1 MNSSGQDKPLVISSE
16 LPILPLRDTVVFPGM
31 IIPLIV
37 GRPFNLKLLEEVS
50 VKDRIFGVLLQQDP
64 SREEPLPSDLFSVG
78 CVVQLLRLL
87 KLPTQQVQVLVQ
99 GLERFRVVKFLETQP
114 YLKALIEKI
123 EEREEKDIALEAR
136 MRNLLSL
143 FEKTASLSPHIPQE
157 AYVAAININSP
168 GKLADF
174 IAANLPVEARVKQKV
189 LEKIDVQGRLDEV
202 TRILSRELEVLEL
215 KNKIER
221 ETRSQLDKAQREFFL
236 RQQLEAIKKELGE
249 EDERT
254 LEIKELETKIKEA
267 KMPPEVEKEARRE
280 LDRLTKLPP
289 QAAEYTVIRTYL
301 DWLVNLPWAKST
313 PDNLDIERAK
323 SILEEDHYDLDKVKE
338 RIIDYLAVRKLKEDM
353 KGPILCFVGPPGVGK
368 TSLGQSIARALGR
381 KFVRISL
388 GGVRDEAEIRGHRRT
403 YVGALPGRIIQG
415 IRRAG
420 SKNPV
425 FMLDEVDKIGLD
437 FRGDPSAALLEVLDP
452 EQNHSFT
459 DHYLDVPFDLSQV
472 MFITTANILD
482 TIPPALRDRM
492 EVLEI
497 PGYTEEEKVKI
508 AQRYLI
514 PRQKVENGLE
524 KVEVEFTEEALRKII
539 REYTREAGVRNLERE
554 IAGVMRKIAREVA
567 EGKKGPFRIG
577 AKEVENFL
585 GAQRYFRE
593 VAERTQEPG
602 VATGLAWTPS
612 GGEII
617 FVESTQM
624 RGNKTLTL
632 TGQLGEVMQE
642 SARAALSFIRSRAK
656 ELGIPED
663 FYEHNDIH
671 IHVPHG
677 AIPKDGPSAGVTIAT
692 SLVSLLTGKPVRG
705 DTAMTGEITLKG
717 KVLPVGGIKEKV
729 LAAHQAGIKRVI
741 LPEKNKKDLEE
752 VPPEVRE
759 KLQFIWVKDLMEVF
773 KEAFS
778 DSHSGNKQSRNLPRS
793 RSD

>member
-1 MNSSGQDKPLVISSE
+1 MESSTEEKSLLIPSH
-16 LPILPLRDTVVFPGM
+16 LPILPLRDTVIFPGM
-31 IIPLIV
+31 ILPLLV
-37 GRPFNLKLLEEVS
+37 GRPPNVKLLEDIS
-50 VKDRIFGVLLQQDP
+50 VKDKIFGVLLQKDP
-64 SREEPLPSDLFSVG
+64 SIDEPKETDLYTVG
-78 CVVQLLRLL
+78 CVVQLLRML

-99 GLERFRVVKFLETQP
+99 GISRMRITNFSERVP
-114 YLKALIEKI
+114 YFTAYIEKI
-123 EEREEKDIALEAR
+123 EEKDEKTLEIEAL
-136 MRNLLSL
+136 MRTLLSL
-143 FEKTASLSPHIPQE
+143 FEKVSKLSPHIPQE
-157 AYVAAININSP
+157 AYIAALNIPSP

-174 IAANLPVEARVKQKV
+174 ISAHLPIPAKERQKV
-189 LEKIDVQGRLDEV
+189 LETIPVRERIEEV

-215 KNKIER
+215 KTKIEE
-221 ETRSQLDKAQREFFL
+221 ETKAQLDKAQREFFL

-254 LEIKELETKIKEA
+254 IEIRELETKIKEA

-280 LDRLTKLPP
+280 LDRLAKLPP
-289 QAAEYTVIRTYL
+289 HAAEYTVIRTYL
-301 DWLVNLPWAKST
+301 DWLINLPWSKT
-313 PDNLDIERAK
+313 TQDNLDIERAK
-323 SILEEDHYDLDKVKE
+323 KILDEDHYNLNKVKE
-338 RIIDYLAVRKLKEDM
+338 RILDYLAVRKLKADM

-420 SKNPV
+420 TKNPV

-452 EQNHSFT
+452 EQNHSFM

-492 EVLEI
+492 EVLEL

-508 AQRYLI
+508 AERYLI
-514 PRQKVENGLE
+514 PRQIKENGLE
-524 KVEVEFTEEALRKII
+524 KVEIEFTEKAIRKII
-539 REYTREAGVRNLERE
+539 RDYTREAGVRNLERE
-554 IAGVMRKIAREVA
+554 IANVLRKIAKKVA
-567 EGKKGPFRIG
+567 EGNSGPFKV
-577 AKEVENFL
+577 KEKDVETYL
-585 GAQRYFRE
+585 GPQRYFME
-593 VAERTQEPG
+593 VVERTREPG
-602 VATGLAWTPS
+602 VATGLAWTPH

-617 FVESTQM
+617 FVEATKM
-624 RGNKTLTL
+624 RGKKSLTL

-642 SARAALSFIRSRAK
+642 SAKAALSFIRSRALD
-656 ELGIPED
+656 LGIPED
-663 FYEHNDIH
+663 FFEYSDIH

-692 SLVSLLTGKPVRG
+692 ALVSLLTNKPVKG
-705 DTAMTGEITLKG
+705 DVAMTGEITLKG

-729 LAAHQAGIKRVI
+729 LAAHRAGVKTVI

-752 VPPEVRE
+752 IPEEIR
-759 KLQFIWVKDLMEVF
+759 KKMRFIFVKDLMEVF
-773 KEAFS
+773 
-778 DSHSGNKQSRNLPRS
+778 SHALTSG
-793 RSD
+793 